1 MMERPNI
8 RFLTL
13 HAGCKTEFQGR
24 IKGGQ
29 FTKCEKDVVFDLRA
43 RGERFRGQ
51 MCVCVCMPICIYAYI
66 CMHIGMCMFIY
77 EHMNMYLYPC

>member
-51 MCVCVCMPICIYAYI
+51 MCVCVCVCLYVY
-66 CMHIGMCMFIY
+66 MHIYVCI
-77 EHMNMYLYPC
+77 